1 MDGNQRVWAPH
12 PVEGYQMGIIVDV
25 GADTLSVE
33 SLETPG
39 QVSST
44 ALVYTHATMVP
55 GLWIVPILHHVHCQS
70 VCTAANI

>member
-1 MDGNQRVWAPH
+1 
-12 PVEGYQMGIIVDV
+12 MGIIVDV

-44 ALVYTHATMVP
+44 ALVYTHATTVVPRVP
-55 GLWIVPILHHVHCQS
+55 GHHVHCQS
-70 VCTAANI
+70 VLYSSKYLNRDLKFELCYCEGNPGDL